1 MLNCAGD
8 ALNPGCCT
16 GRSGGIEFALGGVDS
31 CLGPL
36 RTLAVGVGND
46 WIESAV
52 GPIGVAAPG
61 SGRLLT
67 LGFSMITVPS
77 SVAVMLALLG
87 RSGLGRE
94 S

>member
-1 MLNCAGD
+1 MLNCAGE

-16 GRSGGIEFALGGVDS
+16 SASGGIELALGGVDS

-46 WIESAV
+46 SIESAV
-52 GPIGVAAPG
+52 GPIGAAPG

-67 LGFSMITVPS
+67 FGFSTTEPS
-77 SVAVMLALLG
+77 SVAVMLARLG

>member
-1 MLNCAGD
+1 VLDGTGE

-16 GRSGGIEFALGGVDS
+16 GRSGGIELTLGGVDS
-31 CLGPL
+31 CLGPF
-36 RTLAVGVGND
+36 RTLAVGVGKD
-46 WIESAV
+46 SIEAAV
-52 GPIGVAAPG
+52 GPIGAAPG

-67 LGFSMITVPS
+67 FGFCMTTLPS
-77 SVAVMLALLG
+77 SVAVMLARLLG